1 MGSKF
6 TGIDIQVATRYIGQQ
21 SALRDEDEK
30 EYAFSYTI
38 TITNN
43 TSGTVQLL
51 SRHWIITDGNNHV
64 EEVRGPGV
72 VGQTPVI
79 DPGESFSY
87 TSGALVKTPA
97 GSSMKGSY
105 QFIDD
110 QQKPFDVEI
119 PEFRLSAVRVLH

>member
-1 MGSKF
+1 MR
-6 TGIDIQVATRYIGQQ
+6 TIDIKVVTRYLGQQ
-21 SALRDEDEK
+21 PSMIDEDIK

-38 TITNN
+38 TISNH
-43 TSGTVQLL
+43 SDDTVQLI

-72 VGQTPVI
+72 VGKTPI
-79 DPGESFSY
+79 LEPGESFTY

-105 QFIDD
+105 QFIDS
-110 QQKPFDVEI
+110 
-119 PEFRLSAVRVLH
+119 R